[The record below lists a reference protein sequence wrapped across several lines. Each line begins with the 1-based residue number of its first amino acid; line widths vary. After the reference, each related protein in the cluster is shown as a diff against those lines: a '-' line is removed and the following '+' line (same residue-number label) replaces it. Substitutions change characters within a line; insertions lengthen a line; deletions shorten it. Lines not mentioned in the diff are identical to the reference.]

1 MMSNLA
7 LFFWLLPITYAV
19 ISAMFFVTARLEK
32 RLQTAKIAALG
43 FGIAFV
49 AIVLD
54 TQRTFFPWWAF
65 SLAVPLHWMVLVCIV
80 DAYLMR
86 HNDRLPRKWI
96 ISLIALG
103 SAINFGCTF
112 IIDSAAIRVPNA
124 SIVAALIVAVATF
137 RLARY
142 RTQNLDRVVAFV
154 MLANLLCYIVRI
166 ILWFYLEQYSGYM
179 RNSAFSD
186 YMTMFYF
193 TSGIAM
199 FATALLMMVA
209 IITDIIERNQ
219 IEATMDALTKILN
232 RRGFDYAITQA
243 AETGS
248 GFGAVIAIDLDEF
261 KVINDRFG
269 HAAGDRVLIEVAEI
283 LRSHCDQF
291 GPVARMGGE
300 EFLILVKQTHA
311 MAAETL
317 AETLRVAIGGLRL
330 TGFPTDFRITA
341 SMGVAN
347 AVAGEPIEDACRKAD
362 VALYVAK
369 GSGRN
374 CVVVSANNGH
384 NGGMAGGAY
393 E

>member
-1 MMSNLA
+1 MSNLA

-32 RLQTAKIAALG
+32 RHQTAKIGALG
-43 FGIAFV
+43 FAIAFV

-54 TQRTFFPWWAF
+54 TQRASLPWWAF
-65 SLAVPLHWMVLVCIV
+65 SLAVPLHWMVLVCII

-86 HNDRLPRKWI
+86 HNDRLPRGLIVPLI
-96 ISLIALG
+96 IIG

-112 IIDSAAIRVPNA
+112 IIDSATIRVPNA
-124 SIVAALIVAVATF
+124 SIVATLIVAFATF
-137 RLARY
+137 KLARY
-142 RTQNLDRVVAFV
+142 HSRALDRVVAIV
-154 MLANLLCYIVRI
+154 MAANLLCYVVRI
-166 ILWFYLEQYSGYM
+166 VMWFYLDQYSGYM
-179 RNSAFSD
+179 QNSAFSD

-219 IEATMDALTKILN
+219 IEATMDALTEVLN
-232 RRGFDYAITQA
+232 RRGYDYAV
-243 AETGS
+243 AEAENSGA

-269 HAAGDRVLIEVAEI
+269 HAGGDQVLVAVADI
-283 LRSHCDQF
+283 LRSHCEQF

-300 EFLILVKQTHA
+300 EFLVLVKRSHA
-311 MAAETL
+311 SAAETL

-330 TGFPTDFRITA
+330 SGFPADFRITA
-341 SMGVAN
+341 SIGIAHLLDNGSV
-347 AVAGEPIEDACRKAD
+347 ESACRDAD
-362 VALYVAK
+362 IALYVAK

-374 CVVVSANNGH
+374 RVVCSDDVKTQNAFADSSQ
-384 NGGMAGGAY
+384 
-393 E
+393 